1 MMKKSVLYAF
11 ITAMLTAVS
20 CTNDI
25 PANVTGDTSENTSED
40 TSEDTSEGTSGSGS
54 GDLSGNSGKISIAAS
69 VASQTRTPQLGSDG
83 SGSFEKGDK
92 MTLCITGGAAPVVT
106 DYAYEV
112 DFLQWPDF
120 GLSEDVSQV
129 TFSACYPT
137 QKVEQDGTFEFNS
150 FNSSYDDLLL
160 AAAQP
165 VEVGTSEAVSLT
177 FRHALHRLNWEI
189 QPGKGYTED
198 DLSQLSC
205 IFSAKTTC
213 VVDAVK
219 GSVKEVKDEQGSLT
233 VTGAKASFYLVPQA
247 TDGISF
253 TLTLGGETKHF
264 TLDALFKQSGNP
276 QVALESGKSC
286 TLTLKVGR
294 DGITVSGGSIGAWE
308 DQATADG
315 EVVIG

>member
-25 PANVTGDTSENTSED
+25 PANVTGDTSGN

-54 GDLSGNSGKISIAAS
+54 GDLSGNSGKISIVAS

-92 MTLCITGGAAPVVT
+92 MTLYITGGAAPVVT
-106 DYAYEV
+106 DYAYEM

-150 FNSSYDDLLL
+150 FKSSYDDLLL

-177 FRHALHRLNWEI
+177 FRHALHRLNLEI

-276 QVALESGKSC
+276 QTALESGKSC

>member
-40 TSEDTSEGTSGSGS
+40 TSEGTSGSGS
-54 GDLSGNSGKISIAAS
+54 GDLSGNSGKISIVAS

-264 TLDALFKQSGNP
+264 TLDALLSSRVTRRLHWK
-276 QVALESGKSC
+276 VANRVL
-286 TLTLKVGR
+286 
-294 DGITVSGGSIGAWE
+294 
-308 DQATADG
+308 
-315 EVVIG
+315 

>member
-11 ITAMLTAVS
+11 ITAMLTVVS

-25 PANVTGDTSENTSED
+25 PANVTGDTSGN

-54 GDLSGNSGKISIAAS
+54 GDLSGNSGKISIVAS

-106 DYAYEV
+106 DYAYEM

-150 FNSSYDDLLL
+150 FKSSYDDLLL

-177 FRHALHRLNWEI
+177 FRHALHRLNLEI

-233 VTGAKASFYLVPQA
+233 VTAAKASFYLVPQA

>member
-40 TSEDTSEGTSGSGS
+40 TSEGTSGSGS
-54 GDLSGNSGKISIAAS
+54 GDLSGNSGKISIVAS

-120 GLSEDVSQV
+120 GFSEDVSQV

-177 FRHALHRLNWEI
+177 FRHALHRLNLEI

-233 VTGAKASFYLVPQA
+233 VTAAKASFYLVPQA

>member
-25 PANVTGDTSENTSED
+25 PANVTGDTSGN

-54 GDLSGNSGKISIAAS
+54 GDLSGNSGKISIVAS

-150 FNSSYDDLLL
+150 FNSYDDDLLL

-177 FRHALHRLNWEI
+177 FRHALHRLNLEI

>member
-25 PANVTGDTSENTSED
+25 PANVTGDTSGN

-54 GDLSGNSGKISIAAS
+54 GDLSDDSGKISIVAS

-83 SGSFEKGDK
+83 SGSFQKGDK

-120 GLSEDVSQV
+120 GFSEDVSQV

-137 QKVEQDGTFEFNS
+137 QKVELDGTFEFNS

-177 FRHALHRLNWEI
+177 FRHALHRLNLEI

-198 DLSQLSC
+198 DLSQLPCS
-205 IFSAKTTC
+205 FSAKTTC

-219 GSVKEVKDEQGSLT
+219 GSVKEVKDEQGSLS

-276 QVALESGKSC
+276 QTALESGKSC

>member
-25 PANVTGDTSENTSED
+25 PANVTGDTSGNTSED
-40 TSEDTSEGTSGSGS
+40 TSEDTSGSGS
-54 GDLSGNSGKISIAAS
+54 GDLSGNSGKISIVAS

-106 DYAYEV
+106 DYAYEM

-150 FNSSYDDLLL
+150 FKSSYDDLLL

-177 FRHALHRLNWEI
+177 FRHALHRLNLEI

-233 VTGAKASFYLVPQA
+233 VTAAKASFYLVPQA

-308 DQATADG
+308 EQATADG

>member
-25 PANVTGDTSENTSED
+25 PANVTGDTSEN

-150 FNSSYDDLLL
+150 FKSSYDDLLL

-276 QVALESGKSC
+276 QTALESGKSC

>member
-1 MMKKSVLYAF
+1 MLYAF

-25 PANVTGDTSENTSED
+25 PANVIGDTSEN

-54 GDLSGNSGKISIAAS
+54 GDLSGNSGKISIVAS

-106 DYAYEV
+106 DYAYEM

-150 FNSSYDDLLL
+150 FKSSYDDLLL

-177 FRHALHRLNWEI
+177 FRHALHRLNLEI

-247 TDGISF
+247 TNGISF

>member
-25 PANVTGDTSENTSED
+25 PANVTGDTSGN

-54 GDLSGNSGKISIAAS
+54 GDLSGNSGKISIVAS
-69 VASQTRTPQLGSDG
+69 VASQTRTLQLGSDG

-106 DYAYEV
+106 DYAYEM

-150 FNSSYDDLLL
+150 FKSSYDDLLL

-177 FRHALHRLNWEI
+177 FRHALHRLNLEI

-247 TDGISF
+247 TNGISF

>member
-25 PANVTGDTSENTSED
+25 PANVTGDTSGN

-54 GDLSGNSGKISIAAS
+54 GDLSGNSGKISIVAS

-106 DYAYEV
+106 DYAYEM

-150 FNSSYDDLLL
+150 FKSSYDDLLL

-177 FRHALHRLNWEI
+177 FRHALHRLNLEI

-233 VTGAKASFYLVPQA
+233 VTAAKASFYLVPQA

>member
-1 MMKKSVLYAF
+1 MLYAF

-25 PANVTGDTSENTSED
+25 PANVTGDTSEN

>member
-1 MMKKSVLYAF
+1 MLYAF

-25 PANVTGDTSENTSED
+25 PANVTGDTSGN

-54 GDLSGNSGKISIAAS
+54 GDLSGNSGKISIVAS

-160 AAAQP
+160 ATAQP

-233 VTGAKASFYLVPQA
+233 VTAAKASFYLVPQA

-253 TLTLGGETKHF
+253 TLTSGGETKHF
-264 TLDALFKQSGNP
+264 TWDALFKQSGNP
-276 QVALESGKSC
+276 QTALESGKSC

>member
-40 TSEDTSEGTSGSGS
+40 TSEGTSGSGS
-54 GDLSGNSGKISIAAS
+54 GDLSGNSGKISIVAS

-205 IFSAKTTC
+205 ILSAKTTC

-233 VTGAKASFYLVPQA
+233 VTAAKASFYLVPQA

-286 TLTLKVGR
+286 TRR

>member
-40 TSEDTSEGTSGSGS
+40 TSEGTSGSGS
-54 GDLSGNSGKISIAAS
+54 GDLSGNSGKISIVAS

-177 FRHALHRLNWEI
+177 FRHALHRLNLEI

-264 TLDALFKQSGNP
+264 TLDALFKQSGNWK
-276 QVALESGKSC
+276 VANRAL
-286 TLTLKVGR
+286 
-294 DGITVSGGSIGAWE
+294 
-308 DQATADG
+308 
-315 EVVIG
+315 

>member
-25 PANVTGDTSENTSED
+25 PANVTGDTLGN

-54 GDLSGNSGKISIAAS
+54 GDLSGNSGKISIVAS

-177 FRHALHRLNWEI
+177 FRHALHRLNLEI

-233 VTGAKASFYLVPQA
+233 VTAAKASFYLVPQA

-253 TLTLGGETKHF
+253 TFTLGGETKHF

>member
-25 PANVTGDTSENTSED
+25 PANVTGDTSGN

-54 GDLSGNSGKISIAAS
+54 GDLSDDSGKISIVAS

-92 MTLCITGGAAPVVT
+92 MTLCITGGAALVVT

-177 FRHALHRLNWEI
+177 FRHALHRLNLEI

-276 QVALESGKSC
+276 QTALESGKSC

>member
-1 MMKKSVLYAF
+1 M
-11 ITAMLTAVS
+11 
-20 CTNDI
+20 
-25 PANVTGDTSENTSED
+25 
-40 TSEDTSEGTSGSGS
+40 
-54 GDLSGNSGKISIAAS
+54 
-69 VASQTRTPQLGSDG
+69 
-83 SGSFEKGDK
+83 
-92 MTLCITGGAAPVVT
+92 
-106 DYAYEV
+106 

-120 GLSEDVSQV
+120 GLSEDVSLV

-137 QKVEQDGTFEFNS
+137 QKVEQDGTFDFNS
-150 FNSSYDDLLL
+150 FEAPYSDLLIS
-160 AAAQP
+160 AAQP
-165 VEVGTSEAVSLT
+165 VDVGTSEAVSLT
-177 FRHALHRLNWEI
+177 FRHALHRLNLEI

-233 VTGAKASFYLVPQA
+233 VTAAKASFYLVPQA

-276 QVALESGKSC
+276 QTALESGKSC

>member
-40 TSEDTSEGTSGSGS
+40 TSEGTSGSGS
-54 GDLSGNSGKISIAAS
+54 GDLSGNSGKISIVAS

-177 FRHALHRLNWEI
+177 FRHALHRLNLEI

-247 TDGISF
+247 TDGIFF

>member
-40 TSEDTSEGTSGSGS
+40 TSEGTSGSGS
-54 GDLSGNSGKISIAAS
+54 GDLSGNSGKISIVAS

-106 DYAYEV
+106 DYAYEM

-276 QVALESGKSC
+276 QTALESGKSC

>member
-25 PANVTGDTSENTSED
+25 PANVTGDTSGNTSED
-40 TSEDTSEGTSGSGS
+40 TSEDTSGSGS
-54 GDLSGNSGKISIAAS
+54 GDLFGNSGKISIVAS

-106 DYAYEV
+106 DYAYEM

-150 FNSSYDDLLL
+150 FKSSYDDLLL

-177 FRHALHRLNWEI
+177 FRHALHRLNLEI

-233 VTGAKASFYLVPQA
+233 VTAAKASFYLVPQA

>member
-1 MMKKSVLYAF
+1 
-11 ITAMLTAVS
+11 MLTAVS

-25 PANVTGDTSENTSED
+25 PANVTGDTSGN

-54 GDLSGNSGKISIAAS
+54 GDLSGNSGKISIVAS

-106 DYAYEV
+106 DYAYEM

-150 FNSSYDDLLL
+150 FKSSYDDLLL

-177 FRHALHRLNWEI
+177 FRHALHRLNLEI

-198 DLSQLSC
+198 DFSQLSC

-233 VTGAKASFYLVPQA
+233 VTAAKASFYLVPQA

>member
-25 PANVTGDTSENTSED
+25 PANVTGDTSGN

-54 GDLSGNSGKISIAAS
+54 GDLSGNSGKISIVAS

-92 MTLCITGGAAPVVT
+92 MTLCITGGAATVVT

-150 FNSSYDDLLL
+150 FNSYDDDLLL

-177 FRHALHRLNWEI
+177 FRHALHRLNLEI

>member
-11 ITAMLTAVS
+11 ITAMLTVVS

-25 PANVTGDTSENTSED
+25 PANVTGDTSGN

-54 GDLSGNSGKISIAAS
+54 GDLSGNSGKISIVAS
-69 VASQTRTPQLGSDG
+69 VASQTRTPQLGRDG

-106 DYAYEV
+106 DYAYEM

-150 FNSSYDDLLL
+150 FKSSYDDLLL

-177 FRHALHRLNWEI
+177 FRHALHRLNLEI

-233 VTGAKASFYLVPQA
+233 VTAAKASFYLVPQA

>member
-25 PANVTGDTSENTSED
+25 PANVTGDTSGN

-54 GDLSGNSGKISIAAS
+54 GDLSGNSGKISIVAS

-150 FNSSYDDLLL
+150 FKSSYDDLLL

-177 FRHALHRLNWEI
+177 FRHALHRLNLEI

-233 VTGAKASFYLVPQA
+233 VTAAKASFYLVPQA
-247 TDGISF
+247 TNGISF
-253 TLTLGGETKHF
+253 TLILGGETKHF

-276 QVALESGKSC
+276 QTALESGKSC

>member
-1 MMKKSVLYAF
+1 MLYAF

-40 TSEDTSEGTSGSGS
+40 TSEGTSGSGS
-54 GDLSGNSGKISIAAS
+54 GDLSGNSGKISIVAS
-69 VASQTRTPQLGSDG
+69 IASQTRAPQLGSDG
-83 SGSFEKGDK
+83 NGSFQKGDK
-92 MTLCITGGAAPVVT
+92 MTLCVTGGAAPVVT

-112 DFLQWPDF
+112 DFLKWPDF
-120 GLSEDVSQV
+120 GLSEEVSQV

-177 FRHALHRLNWEI
+177 FRHALHRLNLEI

-205 IFSAKTTC
+205 IFFCEDHLRGGCSEGKC
-213 VVDAVK
+213 
-219 GSVKEVKDEQGSLT
+219 E
-233 VTGAKASFYLVPQA
+233 
-247 TDGISF
+247 
-253 TLTLGGETKHF
+253 GGE
-264 TLDALFKQSGNP
+264 G
-276 QVALESGKSC
+276 
-286 TLTLKVGR
+286 
-294 DGITVSGGSIGAWE
+294 
-308 DQATADG
+308 
-315 EVVIG
+315 

>member
-40 TSEDTSEGTSGSGS
+40 TSEGTSGSGS
-54 GDLSGNSGKISIAAS
+54 GDLSGNSGKISIVAS

-177 FRHALHRLNWEI
+177 FRHALHRLNLEI

-233 VTGAKASFYLVPQA
+233 VTAAKASFYLVPQA

-276 QVALESGKSC
+276 QAALESGKSC

>member
-25 PANVTGDTSENTSED
+25 PANVTGDTSGNTSED
-40 TSEDTSEGTSGSGS
+40 TSEDTSGSGS
-54 GDLSGNSGKISIAAS
+54 GDLSGNSGKISIVAS

-106 DYAYEV
+106 DYAYEM

-150 FNSSYDDLLL
+150 FKSSYDDLLL

-177 FRHALHRLNWEI
+177 FRHALHRLNLEI

-253 TLTLGGETKHF
+253 TLTSGGETKHF

>member
-40 TSEDTSEGTSGSGS
+40 TSEGTSGSGS
-54 GDLSGNSGKISIAAS
+54 GDLSGNSGKISIVAS

-189 QPGKGYTED
+189 QPGKGYAED

-276 QVALESGKSC
+276 QTALESGKSC

>member
-1 MMKKSVLYAF
+1 MRWIFFNGLILDF
-11 ITAMLTAVS
+11 
-20 CTNDI
+20 
-25 PANVTGDTSENTSED
+25 
-40 TSEDTSEGTSGSGS
+40 
-54 GDLSGNSGKISIAAS
+54 
-69 VASQTRTPQLGSDG
+69 Q
-83 SGSFEKGDK
+83 K
-92 MTLCITGGAAPVVT
+92 MYHKL
-106 DYAYEV
+106 
-112 DFLQWPDF
+112 L
-120 GLSEDVSQV
+120 
-129 TFSACYPT
+129 FSACYPT

-150 FNSSYDDLLL
+150 FKSSYDDLLL

-177 FRHALHRLNWEI
+177 FRHALHHLNLEI
-189 QPGKGYTED
+189 QPGKGCTED

-276 QVALESGKSC
+276 QTALESGKSC

>member
-25 PANVTGDTSENTSED
+25 PVNVTGDTSGNTSED
-40 TSEDTSEGTSGSGS
+40 TSGSGS
-54 GDLSGNSGKISIAAS
+54 GDLSDDSGKISIVAH

-92 MTLCITGGAAPVVT
+92 MTLCIAGGTTHVAT

-112 DFLQWPDF
+112 DFLKWPDF
-120 GLSEDVSQV
+120 GFSEEVSQV

-137 QKVEQDGTFEFNS
+137 QKVKQDGTFDFNS
-150 FNSSYDDLLL
+150 FEAPYSDLLIS
-160 AAAQP
+160 AAQL
-165 VEVGTSEAVSLT
+165 VEVGTSETVSLT
-177 FRHALHRLNWEI
+177 FRHALHRLNLEFI
-189 QPGKGYTED
+189 PGKGYTEE
-198 DLSQLSC
+198 DLALLSYT
-205 IFSAKTTC
+205 FSAKSTC
-213 VVDAVK
+213 VVDAVN

-233 VTGAKASFYLVPQA
+233 VTDTKASFHLIPQA
-247 TDGISF
+247 TDGISIA
-253 TLTLGGETKHF
+253 LSLGGETKHF

-276 QVALESGKSC
+276 QAALESGKSC